1 MKKVLALLAALMIV
15 CTGINTVYAD
25 TDCGV
30 DWLINEEIEK
40 VKTVRDQL
48 DKVLKAELAMKGPT
62 WEKADGE
69 KVEGFGQL
77 AKYDID
83 KAYKIQPIW
92 SMNAA
97 KESGSVKNSI
107 EKYEF
112 YDVPAV
118 TADGMN
124 ALVTIMDDGGE
135 LRFHSM
141 SYGGDTKDLIVDFE
155 KVKKGIEESS
165 LVNEKLIS
173 MQLLNFAAFETE
185 FVFFNTQDE
194 EYLMPF
200 YSAVQF
206 ENKKLEKYKVY
217 PASELVEM
225 FTEYYDEQN
234 GSEKERLYGGIALP
248 NKNLKQ
254 EETSNYLLWI
264 GISTAMVIVILL
276 VSLYYNKRKIQMRK

>member
-30 DWLINEEIEK
+30 DWLIKEEKEK

-165 LVNEKLIS
+165 LVNEKLNS
-173 MQLLNFAAFETE
+173 MQLLNFAAFETR
-185 FVFFNTQDE
+185 FVFFTTQDE

-200 YSAVQF
+200 YSVCQIDGK
-206 ENKKLEKYKVY
+206 NLEKYKVY

-248 NKNLKQ
+248 NKNLIQ
-254 EETSNYLLWI
+254 EGTSNYLLWI
-264 GISTAMVIVILL
+264 GIPTAMVIVVLL
-276 VSLYYNKRKIQMRK
+276 ARLYYNKRKIQIRK

>member
-1 MKKVLALLAALMIV
+1 MKKVLALLAALLIV
-15 CTGINTVYAD
+15 CTGINSVYAD

-30 DWLINEEIEK
+30 DWLIKEEKEK

-62 WEKADGE
+62 WKKADGE

-97 KESGSVKNSI
+97 KESGSVKDSI

-173 MQLLNFAAFETE
+173 MQLLDFAAFETE

-200 YSAVQF
+200 YSTGQF
-206 ENKKLEKYKVY
+206 GEKKLEKYKVY

-225 FTEYYDEQN
+225 FTEYYDEEN
-234 GSEKERLYGGIALP
+234 GSEKKRLYGGIALP

-264 GISTAMVIVILL
+264 GIPTAMVIVILL

>member
-1 MKKVLALLAALMIV
+1 MKKVLAVLAALMIM

-30 DWLINEEIEK
+30 DRLINEEKEK

-62 WEKADGE
+62 WEKSNGE

-206 ENKKLEKYKVY
+206 EDKKLEKYKVY

-264 GISTAMVIVILL
+264 GIPTAMVIVILL
-276 VSLYYNKRKIQMRK
+276 VALYYNKRKIQMRK

>member
-1 MKKVLALLAALMIV
+1 MKKVLAVLAALMIM
-15 CTGINTVYAD
+15 CTGINSVYAD

-30 DWLINEEIEK
+30 DRLINEEKEK

-97 KESGSVKNSI
+97 KERGSVKDSI

-206 ENKKLEKYKVY
+206 EDKKLEKYKVY

-248 NKNLKQ
+248 NKNLRQ
-254 EETSNYLLWI
+254 EETSNYLLWV
-264 GISTAMVIVILL
+264 GIPTAMVIVILL
-276 VSLYYNKRKIQMRK
+276 VALYYNKRKIQMRK

>member
-1 MKKVLALLAALMIV
+1 MKKVLIVVSALMIM
-15 CTGINTVYAD
+15 CTRINTVYAD

-30 DWLINEEIEK
+30 DWLINEEKEK

-92 SMNAA
+92 SMNSA
-97 KESGSVKNSI
+97 KESGSVKDSI

-206 ENKKLEKYKVY
+206 EDKKLEKYKVY

-248 NKNLKQ
+248 NKNLRQ
-254 EETSNYLLWI
+254 EETSNYLLWV
-264 GISTAMVIVILL
+264 GIPTAMVIVILL
-276 VSLYYNKRKIQMRK
+276 VALYYNKRKIQMRK

>member
-15 CTGINTVYAD
+15 CTGINSVYAD

-30 DWLINEEIEK
+30 DRLINEEKEK

-97 KESGSVKNSI
+97 KESGSVKDSI

-112 YDVPAV
+112 YYVPAV

-200 YSAVQF
+200 YSTGQF
-206 ENKKLEKYKVY
+206 GEKKLEKYKVY

-225 FTEYYDEQN
+225 FTKYYDEEN
-234 GSEKERLYGGIALP
+234 VLVKERLYGGTAFFD
-248 NKNLKQ
+248 KNLIQ

-264 GISTAMVIVILL
+264 GIPTVMVIVILL

>member
-1 MKKVLALLAALMIV
+1 MKKVLAVLAALMIM
-15 CTGINTVYAD
+15 CTGINSVHAD

-30 DWLINEEIEK
+30 DRLINEEKEK

-141 SYGGDTKDLIVDFE
+141 SYGGDTKNLIVDFE

-200 YSAVQF
+200 YSTGQF
-206 ENKKLEKYKVY
+206 GEKKLEKYKVY

-225 FTEYYDEQN
+225 FTEYYDEEN

-264 GISTAMVIVILL
+264 GIPTAMVIVILL